1 MPLYEVQDPL
11 GRILQVEGESPPN
24 PYQVKALFERY
35 DAEEEERFAEERTF
49 GGQIAETLK
58 AIPRGFAGSF
68 LTAGEGLAELAD
80 AGTNLVGLDDAID
93 SGDENE
99 LVRLSRDGRAALQE
113 AMGADEAYRDTWA
126 TKFGEGLGSFA
137 SFFTPAAALKVAG
150 ATGKIAG
157 FSQAAGTG
165 SLAVGVGAGEQAQR
179 MQAAKQQGIDISEDD
194 EDLAI
199 LGGSVIGLSEL
210 LPVNRLLRR
219 ISADVDPA
227 TKIKIR
233 ERLTGA
239 LATGTAEGVQEAVAS
254 VLQDAVERG
263 VYNEDL
269 PVTGGD
275 SLFEEFT
282 IGGAVGAFAD
292 LALNGAAGRRRQMA
306 AEAQTES
313 QADEREALENA
324 RQDLSARVSAAM
336 AAEADTEIPAPIP
349 ITIDPAEIDRPS
361 PTQIQSAVGT
371 RLLTPGRYLSVRGP
385 DGDFFQAE
393 EKVSFKKDR
402 RNPDRK
408 IEERYVRKVN
418 DDGSFSTITISR
430 DGQAIPGI
438 EVEEISAAPE
448 TVRSKRKDDPLLQ
461 YARHVRRLLG
471 DDLLKAGSFTFTEER
486 SADGA
491 PVFRAVDSMGQR
503 YGKAFETKEEAATFA
518 GNLNSQLIEANV
530 SKSIE
535 DSIDAS
541 GVDVTSLD
549 QKEAMFMYGY
559 RILHPDQNLITSA
572 ELDQAGETTV
582 ATGFQEMAIPN
593 SELGNYAPVKLT
605 MSQRINRKRLAQGKP
620 TTNMF
625 TLQEAKAVLRGKF
638 GNLRTGELETE
649 TYAAKK
655 GPDGNP
661 VVVSSTGEVITGHST
676 GLKKKGKDQYEVKP
690 FVNMFDASLYAK
702 KRNSDR
708 ALTSIDESVFAN
720 KRIRERELRRLLK
733 AKNISTKIDSPAFK
747 TMVEAFTGAKA
758 AGPKKLKTLSNAEM
772 KILYQKIRS
781 LPEFTEPTEL
791 VNFKLERMKPIDYK
805 LEPQAKTSPV
815 AFAEP
820 VPETL
825 ALADPAAQPIEGLDQ
840 IQSKLDDAMKSVG
853 LSDIKANINHSLRNV
868 LRDADGNL
876 VFGIRQRKEGDQ
888 DVREFGWQGSGI
900 VVETSPDAGVQ
911 AMYSNAANE
920 IFLGMD
926 RLDTSKPIDQQINE
940 ALELLSHEQVHAMR
954 TMNLFTDKEWQTL
967 SKAAANRKSKT
978 EPDKT
983 FLEIAERE
991 YAGEP
996 DEVIIEEAV
1005 AELVRV
1011 SRKDP
1016 AVVTGKPKSLIKKIY
1031 NFFADLIGFRDSTG
1045 FESFQDL
1052 ITDIET
1058 GVVGARERGGR
1069 IPVEARRRAEEVAE
1083 QTRTPDFIFIDP
1095 ELDLDDPNSE
1105 VEIISSLNDRMSR
1118 RSPAKAKT
1126 PKKTVKAYKL
1136 FKIKDNDKSKLYPLY
1151 VDADTPVQ
1159 MGNWVAAIEGAKNRL
1174 GEVIGRGI
1182 GALSFRPGWHSG
1194 DSPSAKHIGGK
1205 SRNKKQKPDYRKADT
1220 VWAEVEVPAD
1230 VDWQSVA
1237 NSRASVVKSGPRKGL
1252 LNLREAD
1259 IKDQIPEGGYYR
1271 YKTNPNMEGNW
1282 IISGS
1287 MKVNKILTRSEQKK
1301 ILKKNGVE
1309 DLPTLPELIEK
1320 ENISFEEL
1328 NQEAKNELR
1337 EYYPKKFKELTASAR
1352 NISGAL
1358 EDRYARTSGEGLP
1371 IKTRI
1376 PAPEESAPI
1385 LPIGDVEQAALDLF
1399 KKTDA
1404 PTASQLAKLPGA
1416 PVPRTDKT
1424 KSGRKVKNKLDDKV
1438 KPTPFAKLR
1447 MMARVGLAGDSNRW
1461 YDQFGSGIREI
1472 VGEKNLPEAS
1482 VVFGITSQQ
1491 NSAEQNLADTLH
1503 IMAVARK
1510 IDPVKEKNKF
1520 IKELRTGKRPGGQG
1534 LKITGDQIN
1543 RITRLYNEGFA
1554 EAGLKTSTYM
1564 QMIQDRAANVFNPF
1578 SVQDVHMARVF
1589 GFNRK
1594 KIDPKSNKIVDDAK
1608 IPTDNSYRYA
1618 QFLTSKLAEEFG
1630 VTPNQMQAALWFY
1643 AKSNLTPLKE
1653 KGREGKPGTWES
1665 AKKDSQREIK
1675 QIRDMV
1681 NSGVF
1686 DKNNAAT
1693 PALADPVK
1701 ASNKITTKS
1710 VSFSNI
1716 LQNED
1721 LLSLARARAPKAVF
1735 SANPG
1740 TDRGYGFPQDT
1751 ELNEIIDF
1759 NREAIEVITDE
1770 TGQIPFLRDLGIPHE
1785 VTETFGSYEGI
1796 EPSITV
1802 SLLGGTQRQASFAA
1816 NVLGDALLQ
1825 DAAIM
1830 AIPAYPKSGYS
1841 PSQVGAVLQKKDGSN
1856 FEIEDLEV
1864 IGRSV
1869 NPEKDPYGM
1878 NFTLVSPDMLSF
1890 IDGRVYDDS
1899 VVYDENVMLPQ
1910 FIEDLSSKLPPE
1922 VAVDM
1927 EAFYQEGDYF
1937 ESGEYKKNIRII
1949 GSEGSVPGSSDILSR
1964 LDDTL
1969 YKPIWELY
1977 TKTADRLGF
1986 TPENQERPDPR
1997 IDERGKPLVIEPTGE
2012 MSVLR
2017 KRADGSLV
2025 ADGIETQKTTRDKG
2039 AVRKVVEENEKA
2051 AVDTPATFVPEF
2063 NYRADP
2069 EAQYVAKNPEEGLPP
2084 NPNLLD
2090 RYSRKNSPELSQEA
2104 KEVVNRI
2111 APEAPPD
2118 KTPGQTY
2125 LENTDM
2131 GNFEYWVTKARQSAI
2146 NKWARLEQIARLPQ
2160 FKENLADTSAM
2171 AAALFSDRSMGI
2183 VGSALKSGV
2192 AVYRDGVVKVEDFF
2206 HTNKRGE
2213 RKQYRGLVDVMAPL
2227 FQNSY
2232 GVSLEELAQAYAV
2245 ARRAEGMR
2253 QRGLPTPAKA
2263 GDLALI
2269 EAEIAKYVNEN
2280 GDSIIEEWYD
2290 TWQAYNNKTVEFM
2303 KATGLVDDALA
2314 QKWLEMSDYI
2324 PFYRQGEAPE
2334 GEIVNLGKDVP
2345 AMFKSGMTTA
2355 FSFKKL
2361 RGSEKGVNIPML
2373 DAITRNLSMAIDAGM
2388 KNVAQQ
2394 RIVRDM
2400 VSIGIASKATP
2411 AQTKNKTQNFVVSF
2425 RVNGEEQNYKVDD
2438 PLLYESLQPVE
2449 SGGLATS
2456 IVAPFSKLLREMITR
2471 DPGFMLANMMRDTLS
2486 AYTTSGS
2493 DFIPVVDT
2501 VKNIGQG
2508 IEELER
2514 FGVVGGYDFG
2524 SDPEDIVKAFADYS
2538 KERGINVEGG
2548 KTGLNMFMKLW
2559 NAAGRATTASD
2570 AATRRAVYNDVLART
2585 GNEAEAAF
2593 QALEVINFSRR
2604 GRSPLV
2610 RFLTA
2615 GIPFLNARVQ
2625 GLDVLYRGFMGYN
2638 PANREKTRSQ
2648 AVKTALAR
2656 GGLITAST
2664 MAYWL
2669 LVSDDD
2675 QYKDTP
2681 DEQKDL
2687 NWLIPTPFGVP
2698 IRIPVPF
2705 EVGFIFKTIP
2715 ERILDTYPVAEVF
2728 GKPGA
2733 TSSRELTD
2741 SVFRGLGSTF
2751 ELNPFGLQIIAPMAE
2766 AAFNYNFFTGREIVP
2781 LYASKKPMQ
2790 GLVARESNMEISKF
2804 LGESFNISP
2813 MKIDHV
2819 LYGYTGTIGGY
2830 MLDAIDQYVA
2840 KNPVFTGDKA
2850 TAAPSKSITEL
2861 PLMKRFFVNEFSSD
2875 NRADFYR
2882 LHNAVNGVS
2891 QAINNLIEDERIEEA
2906 QALMKSQGH
2915 LLEMKSNVNYI
2926 SDRLSNLRKLRAQIE
2941 RSDAEAEVKREI
2953 LLQINEDMEELT
2965 AIVPKLKKYA
2975 DLPAFPRLQ
2984 LIGI

>member
-179 MQAAKQQGIDISEDD
+179 MQAARQQGIDVSEDD

-313 QADEREALENA
+313 QVDEIEALENA

-349 ITIDPAEIDRPS
+349 TTIDPAEIDRPS

-978 EPDKT
+978 ESDKT

-1031 NFFADLIGFRDSTG
+1031 NFFADLIGVRDSTG

-1083 QTRTPDFIFIDP
+1083 QTRTPDFIDP

-1118 RSPAKAKT
+1118 RSPTKAKT

-1136 FKIKDNDKSKLYPLY
+1136 FRIEDNDKSNLFPLF
-1151 VDADTPVQ
+1151 VDADTPVET
-1159 MGNWVAAIEGAKNRL
+1159 GVWVKAKAGEINKETGKVKSKL
-1174 GEVIGRGI
+1174 GDL
-1182 GALSFRPGWHSG
+1182 AYRPGWHSG
-1194 DSPSAKHIGGK
+1194 D
-1205 SRNKKQKPDYRKADT
+1205 
-1220 VWAEVEVPAD
+1220 
-1230 VDWQSVA
+1230 
-1237 NSRASVVKSGPRKGL
+1237 
-1252 LNLREAD
+1252 
-1259 IKDQIPEGGYYR
+1259 
-1271 YKTNPNMEGNW
+1271 
-1282 IISGS
+1282 
-1287 MKVNKILTRSEQKK
+1287 
-1301 ILKKNGVE
+1301 
-1309 DLPTLPELIEK
+1309 
-1320 ENISFEEL
+1320 
-1328 NQEAKNELR
+1328 
-1337 EYYPKKFKELTASAR
+1337 
-1352 NISGAL
+1352 
-1358 EDRYARTSGEGLP
+1358 
-1371 IKTRI
+1371 
-1376 PAPEESAPI
+1376 
-1385 LPIGDVEQAALDLF
+1385 
-1399 KKTDA
+1399 
-1404 PTASQLAKLPGA
+1404 
-1416 PVPRTDKT
+1416 
-1424 KSGRKVKNKLDDKV
+1424 
-1438 KPTPFAKLR
+1438 
-1447 MMARVGLAGDSNRW
+1447 
-1461 YDQFGSGIREI
+1461 
-1472 VGEKNLPEAS
+1472 
-1482 VVFGITSQQ
+1482 
-1491 NSAEQNLADTLH
+1491 
-1503 IMAVARK
+1503 
-1510 IDPVKEKNKF
+1510 
-1520 IKELRTGKRPGGQG
+1520 
-1534 LKITGDQIN
+1534 
-1543 RITRLYNEGFA
+1543 
-1554 EAGLKTSTYM
+1554 
-1564 QMIQDRAANVFNPF
+1564 
-1578 SVQDVHMARVF
+1578 
-1589 GFNRK
+1589 
-1594 KIDPKSNKIVDDAK
+1594 
-1608 IPTDNSYRYA
+1608 
-1618 QFLTSKLAEEFG
+1618 
-1630 VTPNQMQAALWFY
+1630 
-1643 AKSNLTPLKE
+1643 
-1653 KGREGKPGTWES
+1653 
-1665 AKKDSQREIK
+1665 
-1675 QIRDMV
+1675 
-1681 NSGVF
+1681 
-1686 DKNNAAT
+1686 
-1693 PALADPVK
+1693 
-1701 ASNKITTKS
+1701 
-1710 VSFSNI
+1710 
-1716 LQNED
+1716 
-1721 LLSLARARAPKAVF
+1721 LSL
-1735 SANPG
+1735 
-1740 TDRGYGFPQDT
+1740 
-1751 ELNEIIDF
+1751 IHI
-1759 NREAIEVITDE
+1759 
-1770 TGQIPFLRDLGIPHE
+1770 
-1785 VTETFGSYEGI
+1785 
-1796 EPSITV
+1796 
-1802 SLLGGTQRQASFAA
+1802 
-1816 NVLGDALLQ
+1816 
-1825 DAAIM
+1825 
-1830 AIPAYPKSGYS
+1830 
-1841 PSQVGAVLQKKDGSN
+1841 
-1856 FEIEDLEV
+1856 
-1864 IGRSV
+1864 
-1869 NPEKDPYGM
+1869 
-1878 NFTLVSPDMLSF
+1878 
-1890 IDGRVYDDS
+1890 
-1899 VVYDENVMLPQ
+1899 
-1910 FIEDLSSKLPPE
+1910 
-1922 VAVDM
+1922 
-1927 EAFYQEGDYF
+1927 
-1937 ESGEYKKNIRII
+1937 
-1949 GSEGSVPGSSDILSR
+1949 
-1964 LDDTL
+1964 
-1969 YKPIWELY
+1969 
-1977 TKTADRLGF
+1977 
-1986 TPENQERPDPR
+1986 
-1997 IDERGKPLVIEPTGE
+1997 
-2012 MSVLR
+2012 
-2017 KRADGSLV
+2017 
-2025 ADGIETQKTTRDKG
+2025 
-2039 AVRKVVEENEKA
+2039 
-2051 AVDTPATFVPEF
+2051 
-2063 NYRADP
+2063 
-2069 EAQYVAKNPEEGLPP
+2069 
-2084 NPNLLD
+2084 
-2090 RYSRKNSPELSQEA
+2090 
-2104 KEVVNRI
+2104 
-2111 APEAPPD
+2111 
-2118 KTPGQTY
+2118 
-2125 LENTDM
+2125 
-2131 GNFEYWVTKARQSAI
+2131 
-2146 NKWARLEQIARLPQ
+2146 
-2160 FKENLADTSAM
+2160 
-2171 AAALFSDRSMGI
+2171 
-2183 VGSALKSGV
+2183 
-2192 AVYRDGVVKVEDFF
+2192 
-2206 HTNKRGE
+2206 
-2213 RKQYRGLVDVMAPL
+2213 
-2227 FQNSY
+2227 
-2232 GVSLEELAQAYAV
+2232 
-2245 ARRAEGMR
+2245 
-2253 QRGLPTPAKA
+2253 
-2263 GDLALI
+2263 
-2269 EAEIAKYVNEN
+2269 
-2280 GDSIIEEWYD
+2280 
-2290 TWQAYNNKTVEFM
+2290 
-2303 KATGLVDDALA
+2303 
-2314 QKWLEMSDYI
+2314 
-2324 PFYRQGEAPE
+2324 
-2334 GEIVNLGKDVP
+2334 
-2345 AMFKSGMTTA
+2345 
-2355 FSFKKL
+2355 
-2361 RGSEKGVNIPML
+2361 
-2373 DAITRNLSMAIDAGM
+2373 
-2388 KNVAQQ
+2388 
-2394 RIVRDM
+2394 
-2400 VSIGIASKATP
+2400 
-2411 AQTKNKTQNFVVSF
+2411 
-2425 RVNGEEQNYKVDD
+2425 
-2438 PLLYESLQPVE
+2438 
-2449 SGGLATS
+2449 
-2456 IVAPFSKLLREMITR
+2456 
-2471 DPGFMLANMMRDTLS
+2471 
-2486 AYTTSGS
+2486 
-2493 DFIPVVDT
+2493 
-2501 VKNIGQG
+2501 
-2508 IEELER
+2508 
-2514 FGVVGGYDFG
+2514 
-2524 SDPEDIVKAFADYS
+2524 
-2538 KERGINVEGG
+2538 
-2548 KTGLNMFMKLW
+2548 
-2559 NAAGRATTASD
+2559 
-2570 AATRRAVYNDVLART
+2570 
-2585 GNEAEAAF
+2585 
-2593 QALEVINFSRR
+2593 
-2604 GRSPLV
+2604 
-2610 RFLTA
+2610 
-2615 GIPFLNARVQ
+2615 
-2625 GLDVLYRGFMGYN
+2625 
-2638 PANREKTRSQ
+2638 
-2648 AVKTALAR
+2648 
-2656 GGLITAST
+2656 
-2664 MAYWL
+2664 
-2669 LVSDDD
+2669 
-2675 QYKDTP
+2675 
-2681 DEQKDL
+2681 
-2687 NWLIPTPFGVP
+2687 
-2698 IRIPVPF
+2698 
-2705 EVGFIFKTIP
+2705 
-2715 ERILDTYPVAEVF
+2715 
-2728 GKPGA
+2728 
-2733 TSSRELTD
+2733 
-2741 SVFRGLGSTF
+2741 
-2751 ELNPFGLQIIAPMAE
+2751 
-2766 AAFNYNFFTGREIVP
+2766 
-2781 LYASKKPMQ
+2781 
-2790 GLVARESNMEISKF
+2790 
-2804 LGESFNISP
+2804 
-2813 MKIDHV
+2813 
-2819 LYGYTGTIGGY
+2819 
-2830 MLDAIDQYVA
+2830 
-2840 KNPVFTGDKA
+2840 
-2850 TAAPSKSITEL
+2850 
-2861 PLMKRFFVNEFSSD
+2861 
-2875 NRADFYR
+2875 
-2882 LHNAVNGVS
+2882 
-2891 QAINNLIEDERIEEA
+2891 
-2906 QALMKSQGH
+2906 
-2915 LLEMKSNVNYI
+2915 
-2926 SDRLSNLRKLRAQIE
+2926 
-2941 RSDAEAEVKREI
+2941 
-2953 LLQINEDMEELT
+2953 
-2965 AIVPKLKKYA
+2965 
-2975 DLPAFPRLQ
+2975 
-2984 LIGI
+2984 

>member
-11 GRILQVEGESPPN
+11 GRVLQVEGESPPN

-35 DAEEEERFAEERTF
+35 DAEEEERLAEERTF
-49 GGQIAETLK
+49 GGQAFETLK

-80 AGTNLVGLDDAID
+80 AGTNFVGLEDAID

-126 TKFGEGLGSFA
+126 TKFGEGLGSFL
-137 SFFTPAAALKVAG
+137 SFFTPAGALKIAG

-179 MQAAKQQGIDISEDD
+179 IQAAKQQGIAVSEDD

-219 ISADVDPA
+219 ISAEVDPA

-239 LATGTAEGVQEAVAS
+239 LATGTLEGVQEALAS
-254 VLQDAVERG
+254 VFQDAVERG

-269 PVTGGD
+269 PVTGGA

-324 RQDLSARVSAAM
+324 RNDLAERVSAA
-336 AAEADTEIPAPIP
+336 AALEAEAKAEVPAPMP
-349 ITIDPAEIDRPS
+349 TAIDAAEIDRPS
-361 PTQIQSAVGT
+361 PTQLRSAAGT
-371 RLLTPGRYLSVRGP
+371 TLLTPGRYLSVRGS
-385 DGDFFQAE
+385 DGEVFQAE
-393 EKVSFKKDR
+393 EKVSFKRDR
-402 RNPDRK
+402 QNPDRK

-471 DDLLKAGSFTFTEER
+471 DDLLTAGSFTFTEER
-486 SADGA
+486 SADGV

-503 YGKAFETKEEAATFA
+503 YGRPLETQEEAAIFA
-518 GNLNSQLIEANV
+518 GHLNSQLIEANV

-535 DSIDAS
+535 DSIEAS
-541 GVDVTSLD
+541 GETFSPEA
-549 QKEAMFMYGY
+549 KETMFMYGY

-582 ATGFQEMAIPN
+582 ATGFQEGAIPN
-593 SELGNYAPVKLT
+593 GELGNYPPSKLT
-605 MSQRINRKRLAQGKP
+605 MSQRVNRKRLAQGKP
-620 TTNMF
+620 ATNMF
-625 TLQEAKAVLRGKF
+625 TVQEAKVVLKDKF

-649 TYAAKK
+649 TYAARK

-661 VVVSSTGEVITGHST
+661 VVVTSTGEVITGHAT
-676 GLKKKGKDQYEVKP
+676 GLKKKGKNQYEVKP

-720 KRIRERELRRLLK
+720 KKIRQGEIERLLD
-733 AKNISTKIDSPAFK
+733 AKNISSKVGSPEFRA
-747 TMVEAFTGAKA
+747 MVEAFTGVKA
-758 AGPKKLKTLSNAEM
+758 SGRKRLIDLSNAEM
-772 KILYQKIRS
+772 KVLYQKIRS
-781 LPEFTEPTEL
+781 LPQFSEPTNL
-791 VNFKLERMKPIDYK
+791 VNFKIRPMKPIDYK

-840 IQSKLDDAMKSVG
+840 IQSKLDEAMKSVG

-888 DVREFGWQGSGI
+888 DVREFGSQGSGI

-926 RLDTSKPIDQQINE
+926 RLDTSKPVDQQINE

-1052 ITDIET
+1052 ITDIES
-1058 GVVGARERGGR
+1058 GAVGARERGGR
-1069 IPVEARRRAEEVAE
+1069 LPVEARRRAEEVAE
-1083 QTRTPDFIFIDP
+1083 QTRTPDFIPERYSRSTNIIDYIKENP
-1095 ELDLDDPNSE
+1095 DGFTVDPVTLETPSGVAVAPVKALEVKFAPEDVTEDLIDQTVDNYKLLADELDRD
-1105 VEIISSLNDRMSR
+1105 V
-1118 RSPAKAKT
+1118 
-1126 PKKTVKAYKL
+1126 Y
-1136 FKIKDNDKSKLYPLY
+1136 
-1151 VDADTPVQ
+1151 
-1159 MGNWVAAIEGAKNRL
+1159 
-1174 GEVIGRGI
+1174 
-1182 GALSFRPGWHSG
+1182 
-1194 DSPSAKHIGGK
+1194 IGGWFNNDDGLFYLDASITTESK
-1205 SRNKKQKPDYRKADT
+1205 EEALYIAD
-1220 VWAEVEVPAD
+1220 A
-1230 VDWQSVA
+1230 
-1237 NSRASVVKSGPRKGL
+1237 G
-1252 LNLREAD
+1252 
-1259 IKDQIPEGGYYR
+1259 
-1271 YKTNPNMEGNW
+1271 
-1282 IISGS
+1282 
-1287 MKVNKILTRSEQKK
+1287 
-1301 ILKKNGVE
+1301 
-1309 DLPTLPELIEK
+1309 
-1320 ENISFEEL
+1320 
-1328 NQEAKNELR
+1328 NQEAVFDLNTFEETRTDEGIRYL
-1337 EYYPKKFKELTASAR
+1337 KET
-1352 NISGAL
+1352 GAY
-1358 EDRYARTSGEGLP
+1358 DS
-1371 IKTRI
+1371 
-1376 PAPEESAPI
+1376 
-1385 LPIGDVEQAALDLF
+1385 QAA
-1399 KKTDA
+1399 DA
-1404 PTASQLAKLPGA
+1404 A
-1416 PVPRTDKT
+1416 RRDKE
-1424 KSGRKVKNKLDDKV
+1424 KLDRL
-1438 KPTPFAKLR
+1438 FAK
-1447 MMARVGLAGDSNRW
+1447 AGDR
-1461 YDQFGSGIREI
+1461 DQ
-1472 VGEKNLPEAS
+1472 
-1482 VVFGITSQQ
+1482 
-1491 NSAEQNLADTLH
+1491 
-1503 IMAVARK
+1503 
-1510 IDPVKEKNKF
+1510 
-1520 IKELRTGKRPGGQG
+1520 
-1534 LKITGDQIN
+1534 
-1543 RITRLYNEGFA
+1543 
-1554 EAGLKTSTYM
+1554 
-1564 QMIQDRAANVFNPF
+1564 
-1578 SVQDVHMARVF
+1578 
-1589 GFNRK
+1589 
-1594 KIDPKSNKIVDDAK
+1594 
-1608 IPTDNSYRYA
+1608 
-1618 QFLTSKLAEEFG
+1618 AEE
-1630 VTPNQMQAALWFY
+1630 V
-1643 AKSNLTPLKE
+1643 
-1653 KGREGKPGTWES
+1653 
-1665 AKKDSQREIK
+1665 
-1675 QIRDMV
+1675 
-1681 NSGVF
+1681 
-1686 DKNNAAT
+1686 
-1693 PALADPVK
+1693 
-1701 ASNKITTKS
+1701 
-1710 VSFSNI
+1710 
-1716 LQNED
+1716 
-1721 LLSLARARAPKAVF
+1721 
-1735 SANPG
+1735 
-1740 TDRGYGFPQDT
+1740 
-1751 ELNEIIDF
+1751 
-1759 NREAIEVITDE
+1759 
-1770 TGQIPFLRDLGIPHE
+1770 
-1785 VTETFGSYEGI
+1785 
-1796 EPSITV
+1796 
-1802 SLLGGTQRQASFAA
+1802 RQ
-1816 NVLGDALLQ
+1816 
-1825 DAAIM
+1825 
-1830 AIPAYPKSGYS
+1830 
-1841 PSQVGAVLQKKDGSN
+1841 
-1856 FEIEDLEV
+1856 
-1864 IGRSV
+1864 
-1869 NPEKDPYGM
+1869 
-1878 NFTLVSPDMLSF
+1878 
-1890 IDGRVYDDS
+1890 
-1899 VVYDENVMLPQ
+1899 
-1910 FIEDLSSKLPPE
+1910 
-1922 VAVDM
+1922 
-1927 EAFYQEGDYF
+1927 
-1937 ESGEYKKNIRII
+1937 
-1949 GSEGSVPGSSDILSR
+1949 
-1964 LDDTL
+1964 
-1969 YKPIWELY
+1969 
-1977 TKTADRLGF
+1977 
-1986 TPENQERPDPR
+1986 
-1997 IDERGKPLVIEPTGE
+1997 
-2012 MSVLR
+2012 
-2017 KRADGSLV
+2017 RADGTTVGGDSDL
-2025 ADGIETQKTTRDKG
+2025 QKVTRDKG
-2039 AVRKVVEENEKA
+2039 AVRKVVEENEKS

-2063 NYRADP
+2063 SYRADP

-2131 GNFEYWVTKARQSAI
+2131 GDFEYWVTKARQSAI

-2245 ARRAEGMR
+2245 AKRAEGMR

-2280 GDSIIEEWYD
+2280 GDPIIEEWYD

-2361 RGSEKGVNIPML
+2361 KGSEKGVNVPML

-2400 VSIGIASKATP
+2400 VSIGMASKATP

-2486 AYTTSGS
+2486 AYTTSGA

-2604 GRSPLV
+2604 GRSPFV

-2648 AVKTALAR
+2648 AVRTALAR

-2681 DEQKDL
+2681 DELKDL
-2687 NWLIPTPFGVP
+2687 NWLIPTSFGVP

-2861 PLMKRFFVNEFSSD
+2861 PLIKRFFVNEFSSD

-2906 QALMKSQGH
+2906 QALMKAQGH

-2965 AIVPKLKKYA
+2965 AIVPNLKKYA